1 MGVGQFAPMPFV
13 VLLIALVVVL
23 GVIAL
28 FLEALQWLAV
38 LAAALVVLGLARGY
52 WAARSKRAE

>member
-1 MGVGQFAPMPFV
+1 MPFV
-13 VLLIALVVVL
+13 LLLIALVVVM

-28 FLEALQWLAV
+28 FLEVLQWLAV

-52 WAARSKRAE
+52 WAARSERAD